1 MDIRTGDRLHGVILS
16 NGKIAFV
23 VAIFGGEMMRVY
35 RNEMSPGQSD
45 AIGASID
52 VVVTSRLDFYG
63 KPVLSNLEA
72 FDSVSV
78 ASV

>member
-1 MDIRTGDRLHGVILS
+1 MDIRTGDRLRGVILS

-23 VAIFGGEMMRVY
+23 VASFGGDVMRVY

-52 VVVTSRLDFYG
+52 VVVTSRLDSYG